1 MFEMN
6 GSMDSKEL
14 KFYVS
19 PIKNSFFP
27 LENFKQDIL
36 GLSGTSHLGSCSMT
50 KR

>member
-19 PIKNSFFP
+19 PIKISFFP
-27 LENFKQDIL
+27 LEIFNRTFWDCQVQVIW
-36 GLSGTSHLGSCSMT
+36 GAAV
-50 KR
+50 